1 MKNPDP
7 IQQTIEAALKEAEL
21 HDPASED
28 YTTIARNVETLAKA
42 KALGESKKLSKDAI
56 LGAATSLA
64 RHRKDTLMTLSPA
77 AAQAALD
84 YAEEL
89 AATGLSSEQYDHY
102 YL

>member
-1 MKNPDP
+1 MGGLAYLFFFRVKNGLY
-7 IQQTIEAALKEAEL
+7 IE
-21 HDPASED
+21 
-28 YTTIARNVETLAKA
+28 T
-42 KALGESKKLSKDAI
+42 
-56 LGAATSLA
+56 
-64 RHRKDTLMTLSPA
+64 RHRKDTLMNLSHA

>member
-1 MKNPDP
+1 MGGLAYLFFCLREKIP
-7 IQQTIEAALKEAEL
+7 QYIE
-21 HDPASED
+21 
-28 YTTIARNVETLAKA
+28 T
-42 KALGESKKLSKDAI
+42 
-56 LGAATSLA
+56 
-64 RHRKDTLMTLSPA
+64 RHRKDTLMNLSPA

>member
-1 MKNPDP
+1 MGGLAYLFCLREKIPQYIEDP
-7 IQQTIEAALKEAEL
+7 TLKG
-21 HDPASED
+21 
-28 YTTIARNVETLAKA
+28 TTMN
-42 KALGESKKLSKDAI
+42 
-56 LGAATSLA
+56 
-64 RHRKDTLMTLSPA
+64 LSPA

>member
-1 MKNPDP
+1 VSTVRTPSHLPTDSSPISLTWGIGFRVKNGLY
-7 IQQTIEAALKEAEL
+7 IE
-21 HDPASED
+21 
-28 YTTIARNVETLAKA
+28 T
-42 KALGESKKLSKDAI
+42 
-56 LGAATSLA
+56 
-64 RHRKDTLMTLSPA
+64 RHRKDTLMNLSPA

>member
-1 MKNPDP
+1 MLYAWGAGLIFFYLRVKNGLY
-7 IQQTIEAALKEAEL
+7 IE
-21 HDPASED
+21 
-28 YTTIARNVETLAKA
+28 T
-42 KALGESKKLSKDAI
+42 
-56 LGAATSLA
+56 
-64 RHRKDTLMTLSPA
+64 RHRKDTLMNLTPA

>member
-1 MKNPDP
+1 MLYAWGAWLIFFVRVKNGLY
-7 IQQTIEAALKEAEL
+7 IE
-21 HDPASED
+21 
-28 YTTIARNVETLAKA
+28 T
-42 KALGESKKLSKDAI
+42 
-56 LGAATSLA
+56 
-64 RHRKDTLMTLSPA
+64 RHRKETLMNLSPA

>member
-1 MKNPDP
+1 MLYAWGAWLIFFLLREKNRSY
-7 IQQTIEAALKEAEL
+7 IE
-21 HDPASED
+21 
-28 YTTIARNVETLAKA
+28 T
-42 KALGESKKLSKDAI
+42 
-56 LGAATSLA
+56 
-64 RHRKDTLMTLSPA
+64 RHRKDTLMNLSPA

>member
-1 MKNPDP
+1 MSTVRTPSHLPTDSSP
-7 IQQTIEAALKEAEL
+7 ISQTRDIGFRVENGLYIE
-21 HDPASED
+21 
-28 YTTIARNVETLAKA
+28 TC
-42 KALGESKKLSKDAI
+42 
-56 LGAATSLA
+56 
-64 RHRKDTLMTLSPA
+64 HRKDTLMNLTPA

>member
-1 MKNPDP
+1 MKKTDP

-21 HDPASED
+21 H
-28 YTTIARNVETLAKA
+28 
-42 KALGESKKLSKDAI
+42 
-56 LGAATSLA
+56 
-64 RHRKDTLMTLSPA
+64 A

>member
-1 MKNPDP
+1 MLYAWGAGLIFFFHLRVKNGLY
-7 IQQTIEAALKEAEL
+7 IE
-21 HDPASED
+21 
-28 YTTIARNVETLAKA
+28 T
-42 KALGESKKLSKDAI
+42 
-56 LGAATSLA
+56 
-64 RHRKDTLMTLSPA
+64 RHRKDTLMNLSPA

>member
-1 MKNPDP
+1 MLYAWGAWLIFFAYARKSQS
-7 IQQTIEAALKEAEL
+7 ILK
-21 HDPASED
+21 
-28 YTTIARNVETLAKA
+28 T
-42 KALGESKKLSKDAI
+42 
-56 LGAATSLA
+56 
-64 RHRKDTLMTLSPA
+64 RHRKETLMNLSPA

>member
-1 MKNPDP
+1 MLYAWGAWLIFFFRVKNG
-7 IQQTIEAALKEAEL
+7 IYIE
-21 HDPASED
+21 
-28 YTTIARNVETLAKA
+28 T
-42 KALGESKKLSKDAI
+42 
-56 LGAATSLA
+56 
-64 RHRKDTLMTLSPA
+64 RHRQDTLMNLSPA

>member
-1 MKNPDP
+1 MSTVRTPSHLPTDSSPISRTWDIGFRVKNGLY
-7 IQQTIEAALKEAEL
+7 IE
-21 HDPASED
+21 
-28 YTTIARNVETLAKA
+28 T
-42 KALGESKKLSKDAI
+42 
-56 LGAATSLA
+56 
-64 RHRKDTLMTLSPA
+64 RHRKDTLMNLSPA

>member
-1 MKNPDP
+1 MGGLAYLFFFAREK
-7 IQQTIEAALKEAEL
+7 ISQYIE
-21 HDPASED
+21 
-28 YTTIARNVETLAKA
+28 T
-42 KALGESKKLSKDAI
+42 
-56 LGAATSLA
+56 
-64 RHRKDTLMTLSPA
+64 RHRKDTLMNLSPA

>member
-1 MKNPDP
+1 MGGLAYLFFAREK
-7 IQQTIEAALKEAEL
+7 IQQYIEDPTLKGNTMNL
-21 HDPASED
+21 
-28 YTTIARNVETLAKA
+28 T
-42 KALGESKKLSKDAI
+42 
-56 LGAATSLA
+56 
-64 RHRKDTLMTLSPA
+64 PA

>member
-1 MKNPDP
+1 MLYAWGAGLIFFRVENGLY
-7 IQQTIEAALKEAEL
+7 IE
-21 HDPASED
+21 
-28 YTTIARNVETLAKA
+28 T
-42 KALGESKKLSKDAI
+42 
-56 LGAATSLA
+56 
-64 RHRKDTLMTLSPA
+64 RHRKDTLMNLSPA

>member
-1 MKNPDP
+1 MLYAWGAWLIFFFFRVENGLY
-7 IQQTIEAALKEAEL
+7 IE
-21 HDPASED
+21 
-28 YTTIARNVETLAKA
+28 T
-42 KALGESKKLSKDAI
+42 
-56 LGAATSLA
+56 
-64 RHRKDTLMTLSPA
+64 RHRKETLMNLSPA

>member
-1 MKNPDP
+1 MLYAWGAWLIFFFFRVENGLY
-7 IQQTIEAALKEAEL
+7 IE
-21 HDPASED
+21 
-28 YTTIARNVETLAKA
+28 T
-42 KALGESKKLSKDAI
+42 
-56 LGAATSLA
+56 
-64 RHRKDTLMTLSPA
+64 RHRKDTLMNLSPA

>member
-1 MKNPDP
+1 MTQVYTPTWGIGFRVENGLY
-7 IQQTIEAALKEAEL
+7 IE
-21 HDPASED
+21 
-28 YTTIARNVETLAKA
+28 T
-42 KALGESKKLSKDAI
+42 
-56 LGAATSLA
+56 
-64 RHRKDTLMTLSPA
+64 RHRKDTLMNLSLA

>member
-1 MKNPDP
+1 VLYAWGAWLIFFFRVKNGFY
-7 IQQTIEAALKEAEL
+7 IE
-21 HDPASED
+21 
-28 YTTIARNVETLAKA
+28 T
-42 KALGESKKLSKDAI
+42 
-56 LGAATSLA
+56 
-64 RHRKDTLMTLSPA
+64 RHRKDTLMNLTPA